1 MKYFLFVALTEGR
14 GEARH
19 EVGLAAICVSKP
31 LLILCQISD
40 SQSYINTLT
49 KINLFDPDEVSTATA
64 KAPMAKY
71 LMLKDCKN
79 SIFQT
84 FLRDNCVH
92 VYYNSAL

>member
-1 MKYFLFVALTEGR
+1 MKLKRKLLLVLYFKFNFIPNLKYSSFLALTEGR

-49 KINLFDPDEVSTATA
+49 KINLFDPDEVSTAA
-64 KAPMAKY
+64 KSSKA
-71 LMLKDCKN
+71 
-79 SIFQT
+79 
-84 FLRDNCVH
+84 
-92 VYYNSAL
+92 